1 MCGMK
6 SASRRGNA
14 VWQEAVLLAPRL
26 LIWHLSEACR
36 PCLQLL
42 VEDMSALMRAVALHN
57 APLLHQHSC
66 RRMDSG
72 AVAVRDQVP
81 PPGFYKSILV
91 RRHRRFCRSL
101 CVRVSAR
108 GWLGW

>member
-1 MCGMK
+1 M
-6 SASRRGNA
+6 
-14 VWQEAVLLAPRL
+14 
-26 LIWHLSEACR
+26 
-36 PCLQLL
+36 QLL
-42 VEDMSALMRAVALHN
+42 VEDMSSLMRSVALHN

-91 RRHRRFCRSL
+91 RRSP
-101 CVRVSAR
+101 SASQSHGR
-108 GWLGW
+108 NNYMGFWRCAHAERAPCSQSHPTQAS

>member
-1 MCGMK
+1 M
-6 SASRRGNA
+6 
-14 VWQEAVLLAPRL
+14 
-26 LIWHLSEACR
+26 
-36 PCLQLL
+36 QLL
-42 VEDMSALMRAVALHN
+42 VEDMSSLMRSVALHN

-91 RRHRRFCRSL
+91 RCSPL
-101 CVRVSAR
+101 CAAVVLQEMYMGS
-108 GWLGW
+108 WVVCPC